1 MAHASANL
9 AVSCTVLDSAKNIVF
24 IHYTGNE
31 AEVINFPHR
40 SAIKSTHSFYR
51 TLPSYLK
58 TSTDKLDLAKSN
70 MWPGLG
76 KQVLSTQITLVYI
89 MAHFICSVYAIQDLL
104 ILLNSS

>member
-1 MAHASANL
+1 MAHVSANL
-9 AVSCTVLDSAKNIVF
+9 AMSCTVLDSAKNIVF
-24 IHYTGNE
+24 VHYTGNE

-70 MWPGLG
+70 IVNKKKRLQEW
-76 KQVLSTQITLVYI
+76 KVEI
-89 MAHFICSVYAIQDLL
+89 
-104 ILLNSS
+104 